1 VFGGIKQGSG
11 IALGPAVST
20 KFGNGAYAQFKAE
33 YSIRKFVLFQGRY
46 DTARFWSGRAVLI
59 NRARWEDAMKLPLYR
74 LGMDSPERHIDHSER
89 KREFS
94 SRLTMDV
101 TPNFIFGAG
110 YGVERFT
117 TSDARIDLD
126 NGDDVAL
133 PPIEPLP
140 GVFTRPWYGH
150 SFVMTAWDSRDS
162 ESYNTTGQLFE
173 ARLHFFNDWK
183 GGAAPFQR
191 FEGVAQQLVRTF
203 GGRGI
208 ADVSAR
214 TQLSISQEPND
225 VPFFL
230 MPYPRRRRLPPRLF
244 DLPLPRSRRAAA
256 ARRISLGRAQDAG
269 RGGSLRSRRRRTE
282 GGYADVRKDG
292 AVDRRRDPRP
302 LEEDQPVPRRRR
314 LRARRRRVQG
324 RHQHRRRRQRLLSQ
338 APRHHQLRVQ
348 QRRTRRP
355 ADDVVPHRDQLVAEH
370 RAAPAPSR
378 RGPACRLPKATS
390 RRWLRPILRRVAGRS
405 ALTAPSAAPAPAA
418 RAERLERARD
428 RPRSTASPRDR
439 STSQRY
445 VRRAPARASSAR

>member
-1 VFGGIKQGSG
+1 MTHAIGVLSVMCLALTCVPVALAQSQPAANPKQAEEPKTMKDWLKRPPDQGGGLHFSKHFSVVFGGIKQGSG

-20 KFGNGAYAQFKAE
+20 KFGNGAYAQLKAE

-230 MPYPRRRRLPPRLF
+230 MPYLGGGDFLRAYSTYRFRDRDALLLRGEYRWVVHKMLDVAGLYEAGVVGPKVDTLTFGKMAQSIAVGIRAHSKKTNLF
-244 DLPLPRSRRAAA
+244 R
-256 ARRISLGRAQDAG
+256 
-269 RGGSLRSRRRRTE
+269 
-282 GGYADVRKDG
+282 ADVAYGREGVGFKVGISTGG
-292 AVDRRRDPRP
+292 A
-302 LEEDQPVPRRRR
+302 
-314 LRARRRRVQG
+314 
-324 RHQHRRRRQRLLSQ
+324 
-338 APRHHQLRVQ
+338 
-348 QRRTRRP
+348 
-355 ADDVVPHRDQLVAEH
+355 
-370 RAAPAPSR
+370 
-378 RGPACRLPKATS
+378 
-390 RRWLRPILRRVAGRS
+390 
-405 ALTAPSAAPAPAA
+405 
-418 RAERLERARD
+418 
-428 RPRSTASPRDR
+428 ASG
-439 STSQRY
+439 S
-445 VRRAPARASSAR
+445 